1 MESKQILQKFE
12 GVIDSVD
19 YDNKTFWAKLYDSTN
34 PQSDLEEMAEFEF
47 SVFSTHDYNYI
58 LEGNVFDWIIGDIIN
73 DHNITIRAFS
83 ELSFQKRTRKEQAI
97 WQKRMV
103 KLKKET
109 KKIEKM
115 IKNKL
120 P

>member
-1 MESKQILQKFE
+1 MESKQILQEFE

-19 YDNKTFWAKLYDSTN
+19 YDNRTFWATLYDSTN
-34 PQSDLEEMAEFEF
+34 PQSDLEEIAEFEF
-47 SVFSTHDYNYI
+47 AVFSSLDYTYI
-58 LEGNVFDWIIGDIIN
+58 LEGNIFNWIIGDIV
-73 DHNITIRAFS
+73 DEHNITVRGFS

-115 IKNKL
+115 IKNTL